1 MKTDLEKAKVIFA
14 QGDYTCVLCKTD
26 TVYTATERGL
36 KPLLSHINN
45 GTVLRDFCAADR
57 IVGKAAALL
66 YALLGVSTVYA
77 PIMSEAGIDTLRRN
91 GITPLYDT
99 AVKEIRNR
107 TDTGLCPMEEAVQDI
122 TDPNEGLL
130 AIKEKISRMMAS
142 RS

>member
-1 MKTDLEKAKVIFA
+1 MKTDLEKAKAIFA
-14 QGDYTCVLCKTD
+14 KGDYTCVLCKGE
-26 TVYTATERGL
+26 TVYTATEHGV
-36 KPLLSHINN
+36 KPLLAHINS
-45 GTVLRDFCAADR
+45 GVDLKDFCAADR

-77 PIMSEAGIDTLRRN
+77 PVMSEAGIDTLRKN
-91 GITPLYDT
+91 GITSLYDT

-122 TDPNEGLL
+122 TNPNEGLS

-142 RS
+142 HA